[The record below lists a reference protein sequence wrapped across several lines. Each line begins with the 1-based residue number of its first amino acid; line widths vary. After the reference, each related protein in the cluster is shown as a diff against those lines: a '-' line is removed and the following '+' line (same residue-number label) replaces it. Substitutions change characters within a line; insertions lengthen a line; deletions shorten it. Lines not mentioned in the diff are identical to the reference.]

1 VKAPHLQLACLAAI
15 LLLVACI
22 ACGGGS
28 SSGGSTP
35 PPPRMTI
42 TESSIL
48 PPTLQNHSYS
58 TALHATNGVGAVTW
72 SIAPISPTTLFVDGL
87 TIDPNTGVVS
97 GTAAF
102 GGTAG
107 FLATVR
113 DSSSPPRTAGKSFNI
128 TAYSPLQAP
137 APQTFSVSQF
147 QGSSPLYL
155 GNLNGVPPLTYTIT
169 GGSFPAGLK
178 INSHEGGISG
188 SATALGTYVSTITIQ
203 DSFSPPEVV
212 TAQVT
217 INVIP
222 PTLSVAVSLPRSILR
237 NRPYSGRVVASGG
250 IPPYK
255 FTLGAGSLPA
265 GFSPID
271 PNTGRVSGTPTTLG
285 NYGFT
290 VNVSDST
297 TPVAQVGSTT
307 FSIDIVDP
315 IGRNDTIAS
324 ATAVGNGFFQA
335 SISPYIDPPG
345 SAPLPADNDYYKVVG
360 LSGSTVQ
367 LETWA
372 QRFFSGDPVDTVME
386 IVDGNNVRLATCQQP
401 GSASNTFTSSC
412 INDDI
417 GGNPYTLD
425 SALNFQVPG
434 PANTST
440 TFYVHILD
448 WRGDAR
454 PDMSYS
460 LHVSGAVGP

>member
-1 VKAPHLQLACLAAI
+1 
-15 LLLVACI
+15 
-22 ACGGGS
+22 
-28 SSGGSTP
+28 
-35 PPPRMTI
+35 
-42 TESSIL
+42 
-48 PPTLQNHSYS
+48 
-58 TALHATNGVGAVTW
+58 
-72 SIAPISPTTLFVDGL
+72 
-87 TIDPNTGVVS
+87 VVS

-147 QGSSPLYL
+147 QGFSPLYL
-155 GNLNGVPPLTYTIT
+155 GNLNGVPPLTYAIT

-178 INSHEGGISG
+178 INTHEGGISG
-188 SATALGTYVSTITIQ
+188 SATALGSYVSTVTIQ

-217 INVIP
+217 INVTP

-237 NRPYSGRVVASGG
+237 NRPYSGRVVATGG

-255 FTLGAGSLPA
+255 FALVSGALPA

-285 NYGFT
+285 NYVFT
-290 VNVSDST
+290 VNVSDSS
-297 TPVAQVGSTT
+297 TPVAQVGSTI
-307 FSIDIVDP
+307 FVIDIVDP

-324 ATAVGNGFFQA
+324 ATSIGDGSFQA
-335 SISPYIDPPG
+335 SLSPYIDPPG
-345 SAPLPADNDYYKVVG
+345 SAPLPADNDYYKVVS

-367 LETWA
+367 LETFA
-372 QRFFSGDPVDTVME
+372 QRSSLGGPIDTVME
-386 IVDGNNVRLATCQQP
+386 IVDGNNVRLATCQLP
-401 GSASNTFTSSC
+401 GSASTAFTSSC
-412 INDDI
+412 ISDDI
-417 GGNPYTLD
+417 GPNTLD

-434 PANTST
+434 PANTPT

-454 PDMSYS
+454 PDMNYS
-460 LHVSGAVGP
+460 LQVSGAVGP